1 MLRAAV
7 SVLFGK
13 VLFCF
18 AMTMLIFS
26 PEKKKREK
34 TGEDVTVLVNM
45 DNIVSSDVLAPFSTI
60 KIILLLLNR
69 HLEVLRLFL
78 VLQLNPL
85 VIFVT
90 ANIQVN

>member
-1 MLRAAV
+1 M
-7 SVLFGK
+7 
-13 VLFCF
+13 
-18 AMTMLIFS
+18 
-26 PEKKKREK
+26 
-34 TGEDVTVLVNM
+34 TVLVNM

>member
-1 MLRAAV
+1 
-7 SVLFGK
+7 
-13 VLFCF
+13 
-18 AMTMLIFS
+18 
-26 PEKKKREK
+26 
-34 TGEDVTVLVNM
+34 M

-90 ANIQVN
+90 TKIQVN

>member
-1 MLRAAV
+1 M
-7 SVLFGK
+7 
-13 VLFCF
+13 
-18 AMTMLIFS
+18 
-26 PEKKKREK
+26 
-34 TGEDVTVLVNM
+34 TVLVNM

-90 ANIQVN
+90 TKIQVN

>member
-1 MLRAAV
+1 M
-7 SVLFGK
+7 
-13 VLFCF
+13 
-18 AMTMLIFS
+18 
-26 PEKKKREK
+26 
-34 TGEDVTVLVNM
+34 TVLVNM

-60 KIILLLLNR
+60 KIILLLLLNR

>member
-1 MLRAAV
+1 M
-7 SVLFGK
+7 
-13 VLFCF
+13 
-18 AMTMLIFS
+18 
-26 PEKKKREK
+26 
-34 TGEDVTVLVNM
+34 TVLVNM

-69 HLEVLRLFL
+69 HLEVLRLFP

-90 ANIQVN
+90 AKIQVN